1 MHIFI
6 ITGTSGSG
14 KSVVIRSLEDAGFN
28 CIDNLP
34 VNLLES
40 LIDGLDPTS
49 NTQVAIAIDGR
60 QGSSIENLPDIIA
73 KLKLKYQMPLHQ
85 PSSTVSLKREG
96 VILFPQKTQ
105 VKQKIL

>member
-60 QGSSIENLPDIIA
+60 QGSSIENLPDIIT
-73 KLKLKYQMPLHQ
+73 KLKLRYQITVLFLDASTSTIVHRFSETRRRHPL
-85 PSSTVSLKREG
+85 SS
-96 VILFPQKTQ
+96 
-105 VKQKIL
+105 KI